1 MGCVATEAARPMI
14 LSPSLARNTARRT
27 EAQPTER
34 GTGRKPPPV
43 PWQTTAT
50 EAVHNFLQHVRRGAL
65 AVRQRAKTR
74 LSAGK
79 GKTPGDE
86 RDGAFRMPKQRR
98 ERQTLNRNCA
108 AGAAHAMKL
117 SS

>member
-1 MGCVATEAARPMI
+1 MI
-14 LSPSLARNTARRT
+14 LSPSLARDMARRT
-27 EAQPTER
+27 EGASDRKGP
-34 GTGRKPPPV
+34 GRKPPPV
-43 PWQTTAT
+43 LWQTTAAD
-50 EAVHNFLQHVRRGAL
+50 AVHNFLQHVRRGAL

-74 LSAGK
+74 LSAGHERV
-79 GKTPGDE
+79 PGDE

-117 SS
+117 PS